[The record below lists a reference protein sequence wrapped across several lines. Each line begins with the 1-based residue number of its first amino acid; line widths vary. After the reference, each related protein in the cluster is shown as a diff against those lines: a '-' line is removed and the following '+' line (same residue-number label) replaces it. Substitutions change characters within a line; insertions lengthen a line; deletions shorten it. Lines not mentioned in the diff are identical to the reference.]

1 MITYHLWYAVC
12 YINVTYKTQA
22 SKGVKPIAT
31 HTARDLRQANTHC
44 HRDPLS
50 TGPHSQQSAHR
61 PGRRNRSG
69 DLDSAASPS
78 PIPLSPNPRDR
89 ASAGSTATAE
99 GIGPAERT
107 LRVSAAMALSDL
119 SRESLLPSFLY
130 APAAARSFAGASRL
144 PASPAAA
151 PGGAGAPSFPIQAPK
166 EKIEM
171 YSPAFYAA
179 CTAGGIASCGL
190 THMAVTPLDLVKCN
204 MQVSVSGGFVLLVG
218 SVCSLVIWML
228 FRFGS
233 DVWGLVQILIV
244 YHLRGIKNR

>member
-1 MITYHLWYAVC
+1 
-12 YINVTYKTQA
+12 
-22 SKGVKPIAT
+22 
-31 HTARDLRQANTHC
+31 
-44 HRDPLS
+44 
-50 TGPHSQQSAHR
+50 
-61 PGRRNRSG
+61 
-69 DLDSAASPS
+69 
-78 PIPLSPNPRDR
+78 
-89 ASAGSTATAE
+89 
-99 GIGPAERT
+99 
-107 LRVSAAMALSDL
+107 MALSDL

-204 MQVSVSGGFVLLVG
+204 MHVRGLWWVGGEVDPALRCSPGCESDSALLDPAAMNILPVDPRFSFALCLVAALSVYLTCDLLMPVMNPTKLCTIH
-218 SVCSLVIWML
+218 V
-228 FRFGS
+228 
-233 DVWGLVQILIV
+233 
-244 YHLRGIKNR
+244 